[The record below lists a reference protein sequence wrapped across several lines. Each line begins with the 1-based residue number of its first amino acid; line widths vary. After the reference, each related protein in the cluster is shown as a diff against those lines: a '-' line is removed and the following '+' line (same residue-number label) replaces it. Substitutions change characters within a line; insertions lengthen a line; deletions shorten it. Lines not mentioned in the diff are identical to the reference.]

1 MSQTRG
7 YGDLPAIDRFDH
19 VSMAVRDLTDTDG
32 LLALMGA
39 SYVDGGFAAAGDFHW
54 VQYELPGG
62 ARLELIATDSGDES
76 HFINRFLRD
85 RGPGLHHLTF
95 RVDDIAAARDDAL
108 ARGFDVVGYDDADS
122 SWKELFLHPRS
133 SNGVLIQLAEF
144 PEK

>member
-1 MSQTRG
+1 MTS
-7 YGDLPAIDRFDH
+7 DDPVESVASVDRFDH
-19 VSMAVRDLTDTDG
+19 VSMAVHGFDDAAP
-32 LLALMGA
+32 LLSLMGA
-39 SYVDGGFAAAGDFHW
+39 THIDGGYAAAGDFHW

-62 ARLELIATDSGDES
+62 GRLELIATDSSDEG

-108 ARGFDVVGYDDADS
+108 ARGFEVVGYDDSDS